1 MNKVTVVG
9 AGLAGCE
16 AAQKL
21 SSLGYSVTLVEM
33 KPKRMS
39 KAHSSNNFAELVCSN
54 SLKAMR
60 LESAAGL
67 LKHEMKMMGSLVVE
81 AAEKT
86 AVSAGGALAV
96 DREAFSS
103 YITEKIKGDKNINV
117 VSKLYEKIDR
127 ENPIIVA
134 TGPLT
139 EGALA
144 EDISDLTGGFLSF
157 FDAAAPII
165 SAQSIDMENVHAAS
179 RYGRG
184 GDDYLNCY
192 FNKQNYEDFWNE
204 LVGARVANLHDVDK
218 DYKVYEGC
226 MPVEK
231 LAKRGIDTIRFGPLK
246 PVGLVD
252 PKTDRRPWAAVQ
264 LRRED
269 EKGTMFNIV
278 GFQTNLVFS
287 EQKRVFS
294 MIPGLENAEFIR
306 YGVMHRN
313 SFINSPEVLNITQ
326 NLKSTPNVFF
336 AGQITGVEG
345 YCESAA
351 SGLLSAIFLDRML
364 KQKPVI
370 IPSEKTMC
378 GSLLRYINTK
388 NKNFQP
394 MGANMGIVAEIGE
407 RIKDKKLKYEK
418 ISQRAID
425 DMKIFLEGLT

>member
-1 MNKVTVVG
+1 MGTITVVG

-16 AAQKL
+16 AANKL
-21 SSLGYSVTLVEM
+21 TQLGYDVTLVEM
-33 KPKRMS
+33 KPNERS
-39 KAHSSNNFAELVCSN
+39 KAHSSDLFAELVCSN
-54 SLKAMR
+54 SLKAAR

-67 LKHEMKMMGSLVVE
+67 LKHEMELMGSLVVH
-81 AAEKT
+81 AAKKT
-86 AVSAGGALAV
+86 SVAAGGALAV
-96 DREAFSS
+96 DRELFSKK
-103 YITEKIKGDKNINV
+103 ITDSIKSNPKINI
-117 VSKLYEKIDR
+117 VSKRYCKIDIDH
-127 ENPIIVA
+127 PIIIA

-139 EGALA
+139 DGELA
-144 EDISDLTGGFLSF
+144 DEISNITGGFLSF

-165 SAQSIDMENVHAAS
+165 SAESIDMNKVHAAS
-179 RYGRG
+179 RYGKG

-192 FNKQNYEDFWNE
+192 FNKERYEEFWNC
-204 LVGARVANLHDVDK
+204 LVEAESAKKHKADQDF
-218 DYKVYEGC
+218 KVYEGC

-246 PVGLVD
+246 PVGLTD
-252 PKTDRRPWAAVQ
+252 PSTGRRPWAAVQ

-269 EKGTMFNIV
+269 ENATMFNIV
-278 GFQTNLVFS
+278 GFQTNLKFS

-326 NLKSTPNVFF
+326 NLKQHKNVFF

-364 KQKPVI
+364 KNKQQI

-378 GSLLRYINTK
+378 GALLRYITAP

-394 MGANMGIVAEIGE
+394 MGANMGLLPDIGE
-407 RIKDKKLKYEK
+407 RIKDKSKKYERYSLRGVEDFK
-418 ISQRAID
+418 LFIENVR
-425 DMKIFLEGLT
+425 